1 MLLFLYFGIFFFFV
15 VVQLIVVGL
24 LFDEFHESRGA
35 PVYLWWLGRTT
46 PGRTTVIGIWM
57 TVAVRVV
64 FLVYA
69 FLAPSQTSSPS
80 NGKQMDAG
88 TLSLSPRLSVWDNA
102 LLAAVHITLL
112 RVFPWPRHTAFLV
125 PATDEL
131 SMRVLI
137 AAVAAILQY
146 LLFQSFRAARDR
158 LHRQIASIGT
168 S

>member
-1 MLLFLYFGIFFFFV
+1 MFLSWMLLFLYFGIFFFFV

-24 LFDEFHESRGA
+24 LFDGFHESWGA

-112 RVFPWPRHTAFLV
+112 RPSTGLP
-125 PATDEL
+125 
-131 SMRVLI
+131 
-137 AAVAAILQY
+137 
-146 LLFQSFRAARDR
+146 
-158 LHRQIASIGT
+158 QIISSHQTLNNHGIPLPVHPSA
-168 S
+168 